1 MTDIAAEIVVTGKVQ
16 GVGYRAWAQAN
27 ATSQGLRGMVRNR
40 KDGSVQALLA
50 GPATHIDAFAAA
62 CHAGPALAKVKTVT
76 RKEIALSEVP
86 EGAGV
91 VIGETV

>member
-1 MTDIAAEIVVTGKVQ
+1 MTDVAVEIIVTGTVQ

-27 ATSQGLRGMVRNR
+27 ATSQGLRGLVRNR

-50 GPATHIDAFAAA
+50 GPKERIEAFAAA
-62 CHAGPALAKVKTVT
+62 CRAGPTLARVENVTV
-76 RKEIALSEVP
+76 KEIDPSDVP

-91 VIGETV
+91 VIGETA